1 MVMTQITALKEHGTP
16 ASFILN
22 ALITLNEIYN
32 FI

>member
-16 ASFILN
+16 ASLILN
-22 ALITLNEIYN
+22 ALTLNEIYD